1 MVIRKLFKFEG
12 AHIVRNCSSVRCKKS
27 IHGHSYVVEVFFTSK
42 GLDNGQMILDFGLMK
57 GTIKDIVDSFD
68 HAYSM
73 WDKES
78 DEFQKFMTENSDR
91 YITMPVSPSAEAYS
105 LMLLYIIDKIVRA
118 TEFNNGEKDVQVSSV
133 RVAETVTGWAESF
146 REDLDWYDYKLEDT
160 VFSDGVKAEWND
172 PDMYDKLT
180 EWWKLGPEGTLKDK
194 LFINSPV
201 EQQV

>member
-1 MVIRKLFKFEG
+1 MIIRKLFKFEG

-27 IHGHSYVVEVFFTSK
+27 IHGHSYVVEVFFTAK
-42 GLDNGQMILDFGLMK
+42 GFDNGQMLLDFGLMK

-73 WDKES
+73 WNKES
-78 DEFQKFMTENSDR
+78 DEFQKFMMENSDR

-105 LMLLYIIDKIVRA
+105 LMLLFIIDRIVKA
-118 TEFNNGEKDVQVSSV
+118 TEFNNGEQGVEVSSV

-146 REDLDWYDYKLEDT
+146 RDDLDWVDFKLEDI
-160 VFSDGVKAEWND
+160 VFSDGVKAEWNN
-172 PDMYDKLT
+172 PEMYDKLISFHSDSSLP
-180 EWWKLGPEGTLKDK
+180 KP
-194 LFINSPV
+194 FINSPV

>member
-27 IHGHSYVVEVFFTSK
+27 IHGHSYVVETFFTSK

-57 GTIKDIVDSFD
+57 GTIKDLVDSFD

-78 DEFQKFMTENSDR
+78 EEFQTFMKDNSDR
-91 YITMPVSPSAEAYS
+91 WINMPVSPSAEAYS
-105 LMLLYIIDKIVRA
+105 LMFMFVIDKIIQA
-118 TEFNNGEKDVQVSSV
+118 TEFNNGEKDVSCSSV
-133 RVAETVTGWAESF
+133 RVAETVTGYAESF
-146 REDLDWYDYKLEDT
+146 RDDLDWVNFDLEDI
-160 VFSDGVKAEWND
+160 VFSDAIKSEWKD
-172 PDMYDKLT
+172 PKMYDKLIAYH
-180 EWWKLGPEGTLKDK
+180 KDTTQPK
-194 LFINSPV
+194 PFVNEMV